1 MRIWNGLTPHS
12 IVLYRGIMWKIT
24 NLYVKDEKKYA
35 DLLNGANEE
44 CKEVDIME
52 LERVDD

>member
-12 IVLYRGIMWKIT
+12 IVLYQGIMWKIT
-24 NLYVKDEKKYA
+24 NLYEKDEKKYA
-35 DLLNGANEE
+35 DLINGANEE
-44 CKEVDIME
+44 CKQVDIME

>member
-12 IVLYRGIMWKIT
+12 IVLYKGRMYRIKALYEKEGRKFADIEDSVKNVLTGI
-24 NLYVKDEKKYA
+24 
-35 DLLNGANEE
+35 
-44 CKEVDIME
+44 DIME